1 MTNEKRLLRSRR
13 ALIGGV
19 CAGVADYFNVDPLIV
34 RIIMVVFTFAS
45 AGLLGIAYAVLWIV
59 LPLEP
64 KEEAPFDVQPQ
75 SVHSETYGTV
85 DFDASRKG
93 EPGVAKASKAPKAPS
108 PAQAASWRYT
118 HPTYTSAAHVPP
130 EPPAGATHTQP
141 PVRPVDAT
149 GAPQAPFT
157 PPPTPPYEGW
167 APVAPQPQEPSAPTS
182 RSGVKAALWVGSF
195 LLFFGV
201 SAMVASVMEGAVWWQ
216 YWPLIFVILGIVRM
230 VIPGEEGHRMRRFV
244 DGLIAFFA
252 GVVLVLMSLDV
263 IGWQSLELML
273 VGLWPLLLMVVGL
286 QLLGGALKSP
296 TLTLLA
302 GLCFVAFCLVGM
314 VWYSVPG
321 VTEEIVISAPYRR
334 EYRFDM
340 QPWEG
345 SDYGEAVATLTVD

>member
-1 MTNEKRLLRSRR
+1 MTSEKRLLRSRK

-45 AGLLGIAYAVLWIV
+45 AGLLGIAYIVLWIV

-64 KEEAPFDVQPQ
+64 KEEAPFDVEPQ
-75 SVHSETYGTV
+75 SVHSETYGAV
-85 DFDASRKG
+85 DFDAPRKG
-93 EPGVAKASKAPKAPS
+93 EPGTAKAPKTPKAPS

-130 EPPAGATHTQP
+130 EPPAGASRA
-141 PVRPVDAT
+141 PVPPVDAT
-149 GAPQAPFT
+149 GAPQPPFT

-167 APVAPQPQEPSAPTS
+167 SSAPPQPQQSPAPTS
-182 RSGVKAALWVGSF
+182 RSGVRVALWVGSF

-201 SAMVASVMEGAVWWQ
+201 SAMVASMMEDAVWWQ

-230 VIPGEEGHRMRRFV
+230 VIPGEEGHRMRMFV

-263 IGWQSLELML
+263 IGWQSLERML
-273 VGLWPLLLMVVGL
+273 VNLWPLLLMVAGL
-286 QLLGGALKSP
+286 LLLGGALKSP

-302 GLCFVAFCLVGM
+302 GLCFVAFCVVGM

-321 VTEEIVISAPYRR
+321 VTEELVISAPYGR

-345 SDYGEAVATLTVD
+345 IGSSEAVATLTVD

>member
-1 MTNEKRLLRSRR
+1 MTSEKRLLRSRK

-45 AGLLGIAYAVLWIV
+45 AGLLGIAYVVLWIV

-64 KEEAPFDVQPQ
+64 KEEAPLDVQPQ

-85 DFDASRKG
+85 DFDAPRKG
-93 EPGVAKASKAPKAPS
+93 EHVAAKASRASKAPS

-118 HPTYTSAAHVPP
+118 HPAYTSAAHVPP
-130 EPPAGATHTQP
+130 EPPAGATHAP
-141 PVRPVDAT
+141 AGGHPVDAAGT
-149 GAPQAPFT
+149 QSPFA

-167 APVAPQPQEPSAPTS
+167 TPVAPQPKQPAKPTS
-182 RSGVKAALWVGSF
+182 NSSVKAALWVGSF

-201 SAMVASVMEGAVWWQ
+201 SAMVASMMEGVVWWQ

-230 VIPGEEGHRMRRFV
+230 VIPGEDGYRMRAFV

-263 IGWQSLELML
+263 IGWQSLGLML
-273 VGLWPLLLMVVGL
+273 TSLWPLLLMVVGL
-286 QLLGGALKSP
+286 LLLGGALKSP

-302 GLCFVAFCLVGM
+302 GLCFVAFCVVGTL
-314 VWYSVPG
+314 WHSVPG
-321 VTEEIVISAPYRR
+321 VTEEIVISAPYGR
-334 EYRFDM
+334 EYHFDM

-345 SDYGEAVATLTVD
+345 IGANEAAVTLTVD